1 MKTSIVIGGD
11 SKGAVQAVEELKGGV
26 DEAGNAARAA
36 SAPIQQLDAAQR
48 QAATS
53 ARGVAQAAGSA
64 ASAVGASTGS
74 TRAATTA
81 AQAQATAQDELSRQL
96 RDQQEE
102 ITRLITANEAAAQS
116 MAQMGERI
124 GTLEERL
131 AGSKK
136 GHVEAAN
143 GAAAH
148 KAAMQ
153 NLSFQIQDVGAQLST
168 VSGPEG
174 LMRIFAQQGGQIFS
188 ALGAMSQAGGGAAAS
203 LGEVGKA
210 SEDAGKD
217 AADLGQSVVDVADK
231 VENTGTKFGAVAG
244 FLAGPWGAGIL
255 VAVSVLTPLVGKL
268 FEADDAAEKAAK
280 GGMELVDA
288 LDKQKYAT
296 DAAREAI
303 KAYNEQQEKSRKQQ
317 QLTTQATIDQAAAN
331 IKEAESK
338 RQATAAKIADRLAD
352 SRDPNRAISGS
363 APGVGTTFLNNL
375 DLAGLQADAKAQD
388 KALEDLRQLRR
399 NLIGDFAS
407 AEAKAAAD
415 PLAKIN
421 RQYDLIAQTARA
433 AAAGNDKL
441 TDSLQSTL
449 KLNEQK
455 RQRDL
460 EEERERQR
468 EANRKPEKV
477 SLGDQIQ
484 REQSANLLAYAQR
497 YTGRSENNA
506 GDRNVLNDLFKQANV
521 AIDPKITAWC
531 AAFVNSV
538 LAANGLQGTVTAKG
552 AADLSARSF
561 LNYGQST
568 DDPNKGDIVV
578 SRRGRNE
585 AQGHVGFYQGTDAKG
600 NILVLGGNT
609 SDKVGTSAIAR
620 KDVLGFRR
628 APTAAEAYKDAEKSA
643 QDALK
648 EFQKDLEQ
656 VTAQYLPATA
666 EAKKYADELA
676 RIDKLAKSYDPK
688 KADSGLSA
696 EDAEA
701 ARKALATS
709 HEKRLKEINTTPE
722 QKAAEDAKKAIDGVI
737 SSLGEELT
745 ARKALDP
752 VTKAM
757 AKHQDELNK
766 LSGEARVKK
775 EAELRAGYAQVEAY
789 KEIEEATRAAAQA
802 QRQFQDLA
810 LDAFDAIV
818 VGGEKAGD
826 VIDRLAQTIASAA
839 IEATVFGTGPLAAL
853 LKAPGAG
860 GKGTTAPAASGVTGV
875 AGQLVADQIG
885 KTTGKSVGDRLDKLF
900 GDKTSK
906 AQLLQNAGYGY
917 TAASVTGGNGIGG
930 ALGGALGGKAV
941 SALLGNLGGFAGPIG
956 SVVGGILGGIVG
968 NLFNKPKSGS
978 AVITSVDTGATLGGN
993 KEITAALSGSA
1004 KSIQSGIQKIADQLG
1019 GGVGA
1024 FNVSIGKREDY
1035 YRVDGNGSTRVSDKH
1050 PGSGLLYNGKDEAE
1064 AITIAIANAIADG
1077 AVTGLSPR
1085 VQRAIQSTPDIDKAL
1100 AEAVK
1105 VQDLELTMGGITAQI
1120 DKAFA
1125 DFERQAKDRVRIA
1138 QTYGFDVVAI
1148 EKKNAEDRAKL
1159 AEQLTKQQVGSLQ
1172 KLIEE
1177 MTTGSLAE
1185 GTAMDKIAA
1194 VNTSIAKA
1202 KADLDAGVEGA
1213 GDTLASLYQQR
1224 LALSKEA
1231 YGTTSGYAADRAATL
1246 DEARTAIAKA
1256 NARIVAASG
1265 DTTSD
1270 PALKTT
1276 NAAIAATNSALD
1288 ENNDQNAR
1296 MIAALERSNELLASL
1311 ASGSGGP
1318 YYGNLKQLAVV

>member
-1 MKTSIVIGGD
+1 MTMKTSIVIGGD

-26 DEAGNAARAA
+26 VEAGNAARTA
-36 SAPIQQLDAAQR
+36 SAPMQQLDAAQR

-53 ARGVAQAAGSA
+53 ARGVAQATGSA
-64 ASAVGASTGS
+64 ASAMGAAAGAN
-74 TRAATTA
+74 RAATTA
-81 AQAQATAQDELSRQL
+81 ADAQASAYDELTRQL
-96 RDQQEE
+96 REQQQE
-102 ITRLITANEAAAQS
+102 ITRLVTANEAAEQS
-116 MAQMGERI
+116 MSQMATRI

-210 SEDAGKD
+210 SEDAGTD

-244 FLAGPWGAGIL
+244 FLAGPWGAAIL

-317 QLTTQATIDQAAAN
+317 QLTTQATIDQTAAL
-331 IKEAESK
+331 IKKAEAQ
-338 RQATAAKIADRLAD
+338 RLDTAAKIADRIAQ
-352 SRDPNRAISGS
+352 SRDPNRAVSGS
-363 APGVGTTFLNNL
+363 APGVGTTFLNNIE
-375 DLAGLQADAKAQD
+375 LAGLQADMKVQEE
-388 KALEDLRQLRR
+388 ALKQLRQFQR
-399 NLIGDFAS
+399 NLVGDFAS

-415 PLAKIN
+415 PIAKIN

-433 AAAGNDKL
+433 AAAGNDQL
-441 TDSLQSTL
+441 TASLQKTL
-449 KLNEQK
+449 TLNEKK
-455 RQRDL
+455 RQQAL
-460 EEERERQR
+460 EDERERQR
-468 EANRKPEKV
+468 DANRKPEKV
-477 SLGDQIQ
+477 SLGDQLQ
-484 REQSANLLAYAQR
+484 REQAASALAYAQR
-497 YTGRSENNA
+497 YKGLNENDA
-506 GDRNVLNDLFKQANV
+506 GDRDQLRQLFRQANMNV
-521 AIDPKITAWC
+521 DPKMVAWC

-538 LAANGLQGTVTAKG
+538 LAAGGIKGT
-552 AADLSARSF
+552 DSLSARSF
-561 LNYGQST
+561 LNYGQAT

-609 SDKVGTSAIAR
+609 SDKVGTSTIAR

-628 APTAAEAYKDAEKSA
+628 APTAAEAYKDAEKEA

-676 RIDKLAKSYDPK
+676 RIDKLAKAYDPK

-696 EDAEA
+696 DEAEA
-701 ARKALATS
+701 ARKALATA
-709 HEKRLKEINTTPE
+709 HEKRLKEINATPE

-860 GKGTTAPAASGVTGV
+860 GKTAAPTAGTGAAGI

-941 SALLGNLGGFAGPIG
+941 SSLLGNLGGFAGPIG

-978 AVITSVDTGATLGGN
+978 AVITSVDTGAALGGN

-1064 AITIAIANAIADG
+1064 AIAIAIANAIADG

-1105 VQDLELTMGGITAQI
+1105 VQNLELTMGGITAQI

-1125 DFERQAKDRVRIA
+1125 DFENQAKERVRIA
-1138 QTYGFDVVAI
+1138 QAYGFDVVAI
-1148 EKKNAEDRAKL
+1148 EKKNGEDRAKL
-1159 AEQLTKQQVGSLQ
+1159 AEQLTKQQVGGLQ

-1265 DTTSD
+1265 GTTSD

-1296 MIAALERSNELLASL
+1296 MISALERSNELLASL
-1311 ASGSGGP
+1311 ANSSKGP
-1318 YYGNLKQLAVV
+1318 YFTNLREMAAV

>member
-1 MKTSIVIGGD
+1 M
-11 SKGAVQAVEELKGGV
+11 
-26 DEAGNAARAA
+26 
-36 SAPIQQLDAAQR
+36 
-48 QAATS
+48 
-53 ARGVAQAAGSA
+53 
-64 ASAVGASTGS
+64 
-74 TRAATTA
+74 
-81 AQAQATAQDELSRQL
+81 
-96 RDQQEE
+96 
-102 ITRLITANEAAAQS
+102 
-116 MAQMGERI
+116 
-124 GTLEERL
+124 
-131 AGSKK
+131 
-136 GHVEAAN
+136 
-143 GAAAH
+143 
-148 KAAMQ
+148 
-153 NLSFQIQDVGAQLST
+153 
-168 VSGPEG
+168 
-174 LMRIFAQQGGQIFS
+174 
-188 ALGAMSQAGGGAAAS
+188 
-203 LGEVGKA
+203 
-210 SEDAGKD
+210 
-217 AADLGQSVVDVADK
+217 
-231 VENTGTKFGAVAG
+231 
-244 FLAGPWGAGIL
+244 
-255 VAVSVLTPLVGKL
+255 
-268 FEADDAAEKAAK
+268 
-280 GGMELVDA
+280 
-288 LDKQKYAT
+288 
-296 DAAREAI
+296 
-303 KAYNEQQEKSRKQQ
+303 
-317 QLTTQATIDQAAAN
+317 
-331 IKEAESK
+331 
-338 RQATAAKIADRLAD
+338 
-352 SRDPNRAISGS
+352 
-363 APGVGTTFLNNL
+363 
-375 DLAGLQADAKAQD
+375 
-388 KALEDLRQLRR
+388 
-399 NLIGDFAS
+399 
-407 AEAKAAAD
+407 
-415 PLAKIN
+415 
-421 RQYDLIAQTARA
+421 
-433 AAAGNDKL
+433 
-441 TDSLQSTL
+441 
-449 KLNEQK
+449 
-455 RQRDL
+455 
-460 EEERERQR
+460 
-468 EANRKPEKV
+468 
-477 SLGDQIQ
+477 
-484 REQSANLLAYAQR
+484 
-497 YTGRSENNA
+497 
-506 GDRNVLNDLFKQANV
+506 
-521 AIDPKITAWC
+521 
-531 AAFVNSV
+531 
-538 LAANGLQGTVTAKG
+538 
-552 AADLSARSF
+552 
-561 LNYGQST
+561 
-568 DDPNKGDIVV
+568 
-578 SRRGRNE
+578 
-585 AQGHVGFYQGTDAKG
+585 
-600 NILVLGGNT
+600 
-609 SDKVGTSAIAR
+609 
-620 KDVLGFRR
+620 
-628 APTAAEAYKDAEKSA
+628 
-643 QDALK
+643 
-648 EFQKDLEQ
+648 
-656 VTAQYLPATA
+656 
-666 EAKKYADELA
+666 
-676 RIDKLAKSYDPK
+676 
-688 KADSGLSA
+688 
-696 EDAEA
+696 
-701 ARKALATS
+701 
-709 HEKRLKEINTTPE
+709 
-722 QKAAEDAKKAIDGVI
+722 
-737 SSLGEELT
+737 
-745 ARKALDP
+745 
-752 VTKAM
+752 
-757 AKHQDELNK
+757 
-766 LSGEARVKK
+766 KK
-775 EAELRAGYAQVEAY
+775 EAELRAGYAKVEAY

-853 LKAPGAG
+853 LKTPNAG

-930 ALGGALGGKAV
+930 ALGGALGGKAA

-1148 EKKNAEDRAKL
+1148 EKKNGEDRAKL

-1265 DTTSD
+1265 GTSSD

-1311 ASGSGGP
+1311 ASGSGP

>member
-1 MKTSIVIGGD
+1 
-11 SKGAVQAVEELKGGV
+11 
-26 DEAGNAARAA
+26 
-36 SAPIQQLDAAQR
+36 
-48 QAATS
+48 
-53 ARGVAQAAGSA
+53 
-64 ASAVGASTGS
+64 
-74 TRAATTA
+74 
-81 AQAQATAQDELSRQL
+81 
-96 RDQQEE
+96 
-102 ITRLITANEAAAQS
+102 
-116 MAQMGERI
+116 
-124 GTLEERL
+124 
-131 AGSKK
+131 
-136 GHVEAAN
+136 
-143 GAAAH
+143 
-148 KAAMQ
+148 
-153 NLSFQIQDVGAQLST
+153 
-168 VSGPEG
+168 
-174 LMRIFAQQGGQIFS
+174 QIFS

-244 FLAGPWGAGIL
+244 FLAGPWGAAIL

-280 GGMELVDA
+280 GGLELVDA
-288 LDKQKYAT
+288 LKEQNYAT
-296 DAAREAI
+296 DAGKAAIEAYNDALEKQIKTGQLAREESIRNAQAAVNAAI
-303 KAYNEQQEKSRKQQ
+303 HIRNE
-317 QLTTQATIDQAAAN
+317 TQA
-331 IKEAESK
+331 
-338 RQATAAKIADRLAD
+338 L
-352 SRDPNRAISGS
+352 
-363 APGVGTTFLNNL
+363 L
-375 DLAGLQADAKAQD
+375 DKAKAQA
-388 KALEDLRQLRR
+388 ALAEGPQPNVEGGVGVAMTGATLTVNAMKSELDANQKIIDALKTTLRGLQ
-399 NLIGDFAS
+399 GDQAS
-407 AEAKAAAD
+407 ANAKANVD
-415 PLAKIN
+415 PIERIN
-421 RQYDLIAQTARA
+421 RAYDRQVEAAKR
-433 AAAGNDKL
+433 AAAGNDRL
-441 TDSLQSTL
+441 TASLEKTL
-449 KLNEQK
+449 TAIERNRKAEVDAEQ
-455 RQRDL
+455 
-460 EEERERQR
+460 ERQR
-468 EANRKPEKV
+468 ALNRKPEKV
-477 SLGDQIQ
+477 SLGDQLQ
-484 REQSANLLAYAQR
+484 REQAATALAYAQR
-497 YTGRSENNA
+497 YKGLSENDA
-506 GDRNVLNDLFKQANV
+506 GDRDQLRQLFRQANINV
-521 AIDPKITAWC
+521 DPKMVAWC

-538 LAANGLQGTVTAKG
+538 LAAGGVKGT
-552 AADLSARSF
+552 DSLSARSF

-609 SDKVGTSAIAR
+609 SDKVGTSTIAR

-628 APTAAEAYKDAEKSA
+628 APTAAEAYKDAEKDA

-648 EFQKDLEQ
+648 DFQKDLEQ

-701 ARKALATS
+701 ARKALATA

-752 VTKAM
+752 VTRAM

-860 GKGTTAPAASGVTGV
+860 GKGATAPAASGVTGV

-941 SALLGNLGGFAGPIG
+941 TALLGNLGGFAGPIG

-1024 FNVSIGKREDY
+1024 FSVSIGKREDY

-1148 EKKNAEDRAKL
+1148 EKKNAEDRVKL

-1265 DTTSD
+1265 GTSSD

-1276 NAAIAATNSALD
+1276 NSALAAANTTLD
-1288 ENNDQNAR
+1288 EMADQNAR
-1296 MIAALERSNELLASL
+1296 MVAALERSNELLASM
-1311 ASGSGGP
+1311 ASSSSP